1 MRADLRQ
8 GDTVDRSTFRE
19 LMAGFPSGVAV
30 VTTADTGGTPLG
42 LTCSS
47 LCSVSLEPPLLLVC
61 NHNASR
67 TLPAIRERRLLA
79 VNFLHAGGREAA
91 ELFAAPAADRF
102 SRVPW
107 RPTPR
112 WRLPGLT
119 VHANAV
125 AECRVRDST
134 VAGDHTV
141 VVAEVA
147 EVTRVAAAAPL
158 LYGLREYVPWP
169 SAVLRE

>member
-1 MRADLRQ
+1 VKTDLRQ
-8 GDTVDRSTFRE
+8 DDTVDSSTFKE

-30 VTTADTGGTPLG
+30 VTTADERGTPFG

-47 LCSVSLEPPLLLVC
+47 LCSVSVEPPLLLVC
-61 NHNASR
+61 IHNRSH
-67 TLPAIRERRLLA
+67 TLLRIRERRLLA
-79 VNFLHAGGREAA
+79 VNILHAGGREAA

-102 SRVPW
+102 SLVPW

-147 EVTRVAAAAPL
+147 EVTTMAATAPL
-158 LYGLREYVPWP
+158 VYGLRRYLPWP
-169 SAVLRE
+169 SAAL